1 VHYKNS
7 NMSGKKQV
15 GALYSTMFIILVL
28 IFLAVTA
35 MKLWAPYFDDLAVK
49 TALQNISEEE
59 TSTTMSPKDIRSTLN
74 KRLEINGV
82 NLKKEDVI
90 IKKEDG
96 VVNIDVA
103 YERRVP
109 LYGNIDAVLKFQHSA
124 TVNPKR

>member
-1 VHYKNS
+1 
-7 NMSGKKQV
+7 
-15 GALYSTMFIILVL
+15 MFIILVL